1 MRVEPQEQ
9 RGGEKKRKKKKSNAV
24 SKIKQNENKFIA

>member
-9 RGGEKKRKKKKSNAV
+9 REKKEDKKRKSNAV
-24 SKIKQNENKFIA
+24 SKIKQNENKLTA